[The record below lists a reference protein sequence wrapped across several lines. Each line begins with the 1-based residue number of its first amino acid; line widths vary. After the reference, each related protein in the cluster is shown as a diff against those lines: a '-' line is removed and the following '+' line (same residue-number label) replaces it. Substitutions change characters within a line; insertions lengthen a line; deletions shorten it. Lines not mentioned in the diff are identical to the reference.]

1 VLSIAS
7 LDMKKPILFLLII
20 PVVFGVLAAI
30 TSEFLY
36 KTSDVSNVEASN
48 SAYLAESSK
57 LTQQEAPH
65 RDFEL
70 LFTELAQEKGGE
82 VAFDLMKVAELPFG
96 LDTHLLGHSIGE
108 ILFKQ
113 RGIAGMSLCTHDFR
127 NACSHTMVIGALLEE
142 GTSAL
147 PQIREACHAAPGG
160 PGAYTMCFHGL
171 GHGVLAFNGY
181 SMERTI
187 DMCDELGTAKFN
199 DREAVECF
207 GGAIMEIIGGG
218 GHDPEIWSEQRE
230 KYLTP
235 DNPFG
240 ICQQSFVTDKYRPMC
255 YNYMTPYAY
264 EAFGADMSAPSDSVF
279 TAVFK
284 ECEKISHTENALRQS
299 CFGGQGKEF
308 IGLAVGRNFSSDL
321 KPTVKQLG
329 QMRDWCAL
337 ATSKDG
343 YTYCSEAVVSS
354 LYWGGENPFATPL
367 EYCSLQPSENHD
379 DCIFQMIRN
388 VSFYNQ
394 DTGYRQAFCEA
405 LPESNRQQ
413 CVDQLL

>member
-1 VLSIAS
+1 MKTSS
-7 LDMKKPILFLLII
+7 LLFLII
-20 PVVFGVLAAI
+20 PILVGVFAA
-30 TSEFLY
+30 
-36 KTSDVSNVEASN
+36 VASQYLSKAEIDL
-48 SAYLAESSK
+48 SAADSSTTYLQRASI
-57 LTQQEAPH
+57 LTEEKAAH

-70 LFTELAQEKGGE
+70 LFMELAKEKGGD
-82 VAFDLMKVAELPFG
+82 VAFAVMKEAELPFG

-108 ILFKQ
+108 ILYEQK
-113 RGIAGMSLCTHDFR
+113 GISGMALCTHDFR

-147 PQIREACHAAPGG
+147 PQISDACHAAPGG
-160 PGAYTMCFHGL
+160 SGAYTMCFHGL

-199 DREAVECF
+199 NREAVECF

-230 KYLTP
+230 GYLSP

-240 ICQQSFVTDKYRPMC
+240 ICQQTFVTDKYRPMC

-264 EAFGADMSAPSDSVF
+264 EAFGADMSAPSADVF
-279 TAVFK
+279 TAVFE
-284 ECEKISHTENALRQS
+284 ECEKIPLSENILRQS

-308 IGLAVGRNFSSDL
+308 IGLAVGRNFSSSQR
-321 KPTVKQLG
+321 PTTNQLE

-343 YTYCSEAVVSS
+343 YRYCSESVVNS
-354 LYWGGENPFATPL
+354 LYWGGENSFTVPL
-367 EYCSLQPSENHD
+367 EYCSLQSESSAT
-379 DCIFQMIRN
+379 DCRLLMIRN
-388 VSFYNQ
+388 VSFYMKDQ
-394 DTGYRQAFCEA
+394 GYRNSFCDA
-405 LPESNRQQ
+405 MPESAHQQ
-413 CVDQLL
+413 CIDELL